1 MRVLSET
8 IDKTWLKLWS
18 GAERGQTTL
27 INLSENHIYRV
38 DVDGAPRFI
47 LRLHRPGYQSLPTIE
62 SELSW
67 IDALGRDTDLP
78 VPEPLVGIDGRR
90 VQMVDDRCGVL
101 FAYKPGREAAPD
113 DDNIELFRVL
123 GRYAATAHRHVQT
136 YTLPEAFTRPHWNV
150 EAILDADGLWGD
162 WRAAPRVTG
171 DIRTV
176 LNDIDAALRADIAA
190 YGKHADR
197 YGLIHADMRLAN
209 VLIDG
214 PRVRIIDF
222 DDSGFGWFMY
232 DFAAAISFYEDAPD
246 VPDLRRAWLQG
257 YAEVRALSA
266 ADLNAIDAMVLLRR
280 MALLAWIGS
289 HAETDLAKSFEDDF
303 ARVTAELGRAYLSNR

>member
-1 MRVLSET
+1 MSQDIET
-8 IDKTWLKLWS
+8 TWLPLWPET
-18 GAERGQTTL
+18 GRGKATL

-38 DVDGAPRFI
+38 DVDGVPRFI

-78 VPEPLVGIDGRR
+78 VPEPLTGSNGNR
-90 VQMVDDRCGVL
+90 VQVVADRCGVL
-101 FAYKPGREAAPD
+101 FAYKPGREAMPD
-113 DDNIELFRVL
+113 DDNVALFRVL
-123 GRYAATAHRHVQT
+123 GGYAAKAHRHVESFDPPQG
-136 YTLPEAFTRPHWNV
+136 FTRPHWDV
-150 EAILDADGLWGD
+150 VAILNADGLWGD
-162 WRAAPRVTG
+162 WRVAPHVSG
-171 DIRTV
+171 AIRAV
-176 LNDIDAALRADIAA
+176 LDDLDAALRADIAA
-190 YGKHADR
+190 YGKGGDR

-232 DFAAAISFYEDAPD
+232 DFASAISFYEDAPD
-246 VPDLRRAWLQG
+246 VPDLRRAWLEG
-257 YAEVRALSA
+257 YTEVRDLSA
-266 ADLNAIDAMVLLRR
+266 EDHRAIDAMVLLRR

-303 ARVTAELGRAYLSNR
+303 ARVTAELAVPYLARR